1 MTVDDLQDLMKSE
14 SKDLNELEDEILTQ
28 DVPD

>member
-1 MTVDDLQDLMKSE
+1 MTIDDLQDLMKSE